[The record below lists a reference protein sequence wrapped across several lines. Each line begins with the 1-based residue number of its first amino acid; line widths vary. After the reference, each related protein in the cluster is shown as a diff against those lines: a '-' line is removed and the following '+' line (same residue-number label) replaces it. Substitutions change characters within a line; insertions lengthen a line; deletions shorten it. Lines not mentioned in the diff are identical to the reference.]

1 MDFLPG
7 HLFPHCPI
15 LICTVQVMCEC
26 CSSWEWGGAVVQ
38 AGARLR
44 LAGDGSLLLYNVSQ
58 ADSGDWVCRAGG
70 RTATTTLTVSAV
82 QSEQPR
88 PAPSFSAHTG
98 REEGRETEQ
107 TQRAGRQYDTDLSY
121 DVQG

>member
-1 MDFLPG
+1 M
-7 HLFPHCPI
+7 
-15 LICTVQVMCEC
+15 
-26 CSSWEWGGAVVQ
+26 VQ

-88 PAPSFSAHTG
+88 PAPAPSFSAHTG

>member
-1 MDFLPG
+1 
-7 HLFPHCPI
+7 
-15 LICTVQVMCEC
+15 MCEWC
-26 CSSWEWGGAVVQ
+26 TRWEWGGAVVQ

-44 LAGDGSLLLYNVSQ
+44 MAGDGSLLLYNVSQ

-70 RTATTTLTVSAV
+70 RTATTTLTLSAV

-88 PAPSFSAHTG
+88 PAPAPAPSFSAHTG
-98 REEGRETEQ
+98 REEERETEQ